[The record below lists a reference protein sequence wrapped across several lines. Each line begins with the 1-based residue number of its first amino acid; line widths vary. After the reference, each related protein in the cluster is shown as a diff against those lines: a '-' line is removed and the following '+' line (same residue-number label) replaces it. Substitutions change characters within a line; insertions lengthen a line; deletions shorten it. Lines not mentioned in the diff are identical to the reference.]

1 MGEEGKPIEID
12 GVVDV
17 AFSFVGFGF
26 YYGQG
31 DVTRCNDN
39 RLNGVTEEAAAEKES
54 KEGRKEGR
62 KKRCSDGRTEGESEN
77 NNFKDRF
84 HNKMT
89 AHV

>member
-26 YYGQG
+26 YHGQG

-39 RLNGVTEEAAAEKES
+39 RLNGVTKEAAAEKES

-62 KKRCSDGRTEGESEN
+62 RGAATDGRRGRVKTTTLKIDSIT
-77 NNFKDRF
+77 R
-84 HNKMT
+84 
-89 AHV
+89 